1 MLRFTFLMRVAV
13 SFRPRFIISLKRS
26 TFLPFRSAKMGR
38 EADYPIWVSHGHAAS
53 CSLLLTASET
63 RQDRVL
69 QARKGNLHIAVL
81 RRRVGGKS
89 DGSNFDSPA
98 STSAKVEAVAEG
110 EFEAEPAA

>member
-1 MLRFTFLMRVAV
+1 
-13 SFRPRFIISLKRS
+13 
-26 TFLPFRSAKMGR
+26 MGR

-53 CSLLLTASET
+53 CWLLLTASET

-81 RRRVGGKS
+81 WRRVGGKS

-98 STSAKVEAVAEG
+98 STSAKVDAVAEG
-110 EFEAEPAA
+110 EFETEPAA